1 MGKLIYYYGAMG
13 CSKTANA
20 LMMRFQYETNNR
32 KVWLIKPSIDNRDDI
47 ITKNEHKAI
56 IKSRVGLQAE
66 AYAIGLDENIVE
78 TYSKFEADF
87 YDVDVIICDECQ
99 FLSPQQVIQLK
110 QLSESKNLLI
120 YCYGLRTDFRTD
132 LFPGSAKLFALA
144 DEIVQLESICEC
156 GRPAIVNAR
165 FINGKVTIEGDQV
178 EIGGDDKYKALC
190 WKCWQKAL
198 AKNKLKKEV

>member
-20 LMMRFQYETNNR
+20 LMTRFQYEENNR
-32 KVWLIKPSIDNRDDI
+32 KVWLIKPEIDNRDDI
-47 ITKNEHKAI
+47 DHKSI
-56 IKSRVGLQAE
+56 IKSRIGLQAE
-66 AYAIGLDENIVE
+66 AYAVKRDENIVE
-78 TYSKFEADF
+78 TYSKLESDF
-87 YDVDVIICDECQ
+87 LDVDVIICDECQ

-144 DEIVQLESICEC
+144 DEIIQLETICQC

-165 FINGKVTIEGDQV
+165 FIDGKITIEGNQV
-178 EIGGDDKYKALC
+178 EIGGDDKYQALC

-198 AKNKLKKEV
+198 GKNKVRKVL